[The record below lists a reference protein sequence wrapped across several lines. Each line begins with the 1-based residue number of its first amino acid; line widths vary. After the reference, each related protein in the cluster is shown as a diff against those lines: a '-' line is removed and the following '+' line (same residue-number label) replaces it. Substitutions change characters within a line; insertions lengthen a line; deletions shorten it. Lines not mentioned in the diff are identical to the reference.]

1 MFDKPIKILLFE
13 DNPGDAR
20 LFTETLKD
28 ISFQSYEITH
38 VGSLAEGLSILA
50 DKAIDIIL
58 LDLGLP
64 DSQRL
69 DTLIKLKS
77 QVLGIPI
84 VVLTGI
90 DDEEIALC
98 AVQQGAQDY
107 LVKQKINAEVIF
119 RVIRFAIERQKLQD
133 AVRSLA
139 LIDDL
144 TGLFNRRGFFTLA
157 EHHLKLAERMH
168 KNFYVVFSDIDSMK
182 KINDDFGHLQ
192 GDLVLKKVADIL
204 RYSFRDS
211 DIIARIGGDEF
222 VVLIPD
228 TGGYSAE
235 RTIYRLRENINNY
248 NKKEKKNLSLSI
260 GIANFHPN
268 LKFSLQDLL
277 DKADKHLYE
286 EKKKRH
292 LKNKPAKNK
301 IFIKKIL
308 L

>member
-1 MFDKPIKILLFE
+1 MFNKPIKILLFE

-20 LFTETLKD
+20 LFTETVKD
-28 ISFQSYEITH
+28 ISSQRYETTH
-38 VGSLAEGLSILA
+38 VGSLTEGLSILT
-50 DKAIDIIL
+50 DKTIDIII

-107 LVKQKINAEVIF
+107 LVKQKINPEIIF

-133 AVRSLA
+133 AVSSLA

-168 KNFYVVFSDIDSMK
+168 KNFYLIFSDIDDMK
-182 KINDDFGHLQ
+182 KINDAFGHLQ

-235 RTIYRLRENINNY
+235 RTIYRLQENINNY
-248 NKKEKKNLSLSI
+248 NKKGKKNLSLSM

-292 LKNKPAKNK
+292 LKNKLAKNK
-301 IFIKKIL
+301 ILIKKIL